1 MAIQTA
7 VGWILDVI
15 HDYVTNN
22 INLLIKLQCGKVIS
36 FKQRFQEYLFY
47 ILPKSYHTGQDLC
60 QQLSR
65 NDQLIKR
72 IFWDEKYIDL
82 QDKTKTSLI
91 GISLDSISQENFK
104 ILIQKLGR
112 ESRVKSLYNTDIS
125 NVMQFI
131 YNQLKIPPTSKVK
144 IEYDDN
150 QERLLSISK
159 VDDSQEIS
167 IPPFS
172 IMYIEALNE
181 TTSNKKELKLSI
193 KPVSFYKR
201 VSENFAIKVI

>member
-7 VGWILDVI
+7 VGWLLDVI

-22 INLLIKLQCGKVIS
+22 ISLLIKLQDGKVIS
-36 FKQRFQEYLFY
+36 FKQRSREHLFY
-47 ILPKSYHTGQDLC
+47 ILPKSYHAGQDLY

-72 IFWDEKYIDL
+72 IFWDKKYIDL

-91 GISLDSISQENFK
+91 GISLDSNNQENFK

-112 ESRVKSLYNTDIS
+112 DSRVKSLYNIDLS
-125 NVMQFI
+125 SVMRFI
-131 YNQLKIPPTSKVK
+131 YTQLRIPPTSKVK
-144 IEYDDN
+144 IEYDDD

-159 VDDSQEIS
+159 IDDSQEIS
-167 IPPFS
+167 LPPFS
-172 IMYIEALNE
+172 VVYIEALNE
-181 TTSNKKELKLSI
+181 TTSNKNELKLS
-193 KPVSFYKR
+193 
-201 VSENFAIKVI
+201 